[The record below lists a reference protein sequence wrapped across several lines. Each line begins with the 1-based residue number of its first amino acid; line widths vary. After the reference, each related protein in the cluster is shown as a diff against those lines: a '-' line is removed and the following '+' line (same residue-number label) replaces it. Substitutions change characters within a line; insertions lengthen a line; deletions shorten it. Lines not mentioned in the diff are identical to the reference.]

1 MISGGSGPVTAALS
15 VWDAHKGLTCLLPS
29 LQLCLPCLT
38 ELSISQPA
46 SCTHSPVFLM
56 ITSPQ
61 ALTHHRRR
69 WKCDFFSHCLT
80 YNFRLL
86 FISLYLYNVLSTN
99 AFRRC
104 SKFLNR
110 IHGSHLKYI
119 DKKGETVTLRG
130 MINTERAVQTGS
142 GCCPFYSLHW
152 VSPCSTAQLHRRCW
166 KPLSRN
172 WFVRL
177 SFSLMTLSFSS
188 SFVNPLLAG
197 NSTWQVWFLFLCWGE
212 RQSSELAAAL
222 VV

>member
-61 ALTHHRRR
+61 ALTHHGRR
-69 WKCDFFSHCLT
+69 WKSDFFSHCLT
-80 YNFRLL
+80 YNFHLL
-86 FISLYLYNVLSTN
+86 FIWLYLYNVLSTN
-99 AFRRC
+99 AFRRR

-110 IHGSHLKYI
+110 IHSSHLKHI

-130 MINTERAVQTGS
+130 MINTERAVQTGL

-152 VSPCSTAQLHRRCW
+152 VSPCSSAQLHRRCW
-166 KPLSRN
+166 KPLSWN

-177 SFSLMTLSFSS
+177 SFSFNDS
-188 SFVNPLLAG
+188 LL
-197 NSTWQVWFLFLCWGE
+197 FLFLCE
-212 RQSSELAAAL
+212 SSPCW
-222 VV
+222 